1 MGMHVKYE
9 CSGAVPVQ
17 AGNPLPPAEG
27 DAHLVAIAISK
38 KQDAQGR
45 RFALLMPKD
54 EKDPMFFVSLDG
66 SLTRGDR
73 KQVPQPSTPLPRPM
87 P

>member
-1 MGMHVKYE
+1 MPVK
-9 CSGAVPVQ
+9 

-27 DAHLVAIAISK
+27 DAHLMAIAISK

-54 EKDPMFFVSLDG
+54 EKGPMFFVSLDG

-73 KQVPQPSTPLPRPM
+73 KQVPQLPTPLPRPM